1 MLNEKTIDNVFIE
14 KLSAENNN
22 YHSNLSVFSFKDAKP
37 SSGNCEFYFKKL
49 INSNKIIF
57 LSTISYLEF
66 NDIMNLKMINKTSYR
81 ILNKNLLKDYLGKT
95 SLTNNS
101 RKKFWLN
108 NLTFNSIL
116 ESTKRQLEINYE
128 INSKDLFYLILNKA
142 NEKEIENPEFKLILG
157 EISRDLNRTFHTG
170 IFLTEEG
177 ISKLRNV
184 LNAIAYIRPE
194 VNYCQGMNFVAGGLL
209 SNFGED
215 FSFWIFLVFLDEYE
229 LNSLYSKVNKK

>member
-1 MLNEKTIDNVFIE
+1 MFNDITNVDIFIE
-14 KLSAENNN
+14 KKITQDNN
-22 YHSNLSVFSFKDAKP
+22 YQSNFSAFSFKDARP

-49 INSNKIIF
+49 LNSDRILL

-66 NDIMNLKMINKTSYR
+66 NDIMNLKIINKSSNR
-81 ILNKNLLKDYLGKT
+81 ILNKNLFKDYLGKT
-95 SLTNNS
+95 NLTNTS
-101 RKKFWLN
+101 RKNFWLY
-108 NLTFNSIL
+108 NLNFDRIL
-116 ESTKRQLEINYE
+116 DNTKRQLEINYE
-128 INSKDLFYLILNKA
+128 INSKDLFYLILDKA
-142 NEKEIENPEFKLILG
+142 NEKEIENPEFKTIIS
-157 EISRDLNRTFHTG
+157 EINLDLNRTFHTG

-215 FSFWIFLVFLDEYE
+215 FSFWIFLIFLDEYE
-229 LNSLYSKVNKK
+229 LNSLYSKVYK